1 MKSWMGRRSQ
11 WMMLSTFFIAFFGL
25 SLLAPFSLAAGEK
38 SRLSLF
44 LPEERQIIREFFYR
58 QPSGLPP
65 GLAKRGELPPGLQ
78 KQLQRKGKLPPG
90 LQKRLEPFPHELE
103 VRLPGIPD
111 IWRRVI
117 LGRHVILIDR
127 RTYRI
132 LDIIENVV
140 GLMTDS

>member
-1 MKSWMGRRSQ
+1 M
-11 WMMLSTFFIAFFGL
+11 TFSHRYRFWKTLLTVAFFAFIGL
-25 SLLAPFSLAAGEK
+25 FFFNSVSQAGEK